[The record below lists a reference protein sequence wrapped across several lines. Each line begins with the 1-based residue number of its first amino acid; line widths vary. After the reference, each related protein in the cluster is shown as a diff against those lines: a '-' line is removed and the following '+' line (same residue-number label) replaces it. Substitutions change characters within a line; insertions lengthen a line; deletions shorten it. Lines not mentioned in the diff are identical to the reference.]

1 MAQSRAERW
10 GAEAGEGLGE
20 LSGSVRME
28 RWMEQRRPCLWSVDK
43 DGGEPAAPPT
53 RARCAVWVKNIP
65 TRTRSHCS
73 AGKKQLI
80 SRVLD

>member
-28 RWMEQRRPCLWSVDK
+28 
-43 DGGEPAAPPT
+43 DGEADGAA
-53 RARCAVWVKNIP
+53 AAV
-65 TRTRSHCS
+65 
-73 AGKKQLI
+73 
-80 SRVLD
+80 RVVRG